1 MSSKK
6 EQDWSNARLQKEVET
21 RITKMFEGTLD
32 FSEVAVGDERRYKV
46 LRSKILRL
54 ANDTIRALCAEI
66 SENYEVLYQG
76 ISQDIVKI
84 QKSRKGE
91 ANEQ

>member
-21 RITKMFEGTLD
+21 RITKMLEGTLD
-32 FSEVAVGDERRYKV
+32 FSEVAVGGSERWKV

-54 ANDTIRALCAEI
+54 ANDTIRGLNAEI
-66 SENYEVLYQG
+66 SENYDISFNG
-76 ISQDIVKI
+76 IAQDIVRIK
-84 QKSRKGE
+84 KLRKGE
-91 ANEQ
+91 ENE